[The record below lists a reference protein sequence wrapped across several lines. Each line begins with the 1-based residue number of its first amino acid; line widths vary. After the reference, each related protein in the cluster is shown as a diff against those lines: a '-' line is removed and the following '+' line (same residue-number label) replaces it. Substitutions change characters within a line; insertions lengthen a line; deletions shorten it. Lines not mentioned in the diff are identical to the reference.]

1 MPTLVTVV
9 ERSLSVEQEVR
20 DDTMVEQ
27 IKETKRGGIE
37 RDKGLR
43 KMKDWGNWGRRGT
56 KDDVTQRER
65 ERERDVVMWLGKN
78 KKLQDVYCLGTR
90 V

>member
-43 KMKDWGNWGRRGT
+43 KMKD
-56 KDDVTQRER
+56 
-65 ERERDVVMWLGKN
+65 
-78 KKLQDVYCLGTR
+78 
-90 V
+90 

>member
-1 MPTLVTVV
+1 
-9 ERSLSVEQEVR
+9 
-20 DDTMVEQ
+20 MVEQ

-65 ERERDVVMWLGKN
+65 ERETLLCDLGKIKN
-78 KKLQDVYCLGTR
+78 YKMYTA
-90 V
+90 

>member
-9 ERSLSVEQEVR
+9 ERSSSIEQELR

-37 RDKGLR
+37 EIEEDERLR
-43 KMKDWGNWGRRGT
+43 MMLL
-56 KDDVTQRER
+56 RER
-65 ERERDVVMWLGKN
+65 ERERERRCYVIWEK
-78 KKLQDVYCLGTR
+78 
-90 V
+90 

>member
-1 MPTLVTVV
+1 
-9 ERSLSVEQEVR
+9 
-20 DDTMVEQ
+20 MVEQ

-65 ERERDVVMWLGKN
+65 ERERERETLLCDLGKIKN
-78 KKLQDVYCLGTR
+78 YKMYTA
-90 V
+90 